1 MARITVEDCVERV
14 PSRFELVMLAAQRAR
29 DVSAGASLNVDRD
42 NDKNP
47 VVALRE
53 IAEDKIDLDHL
64 RYEMIHGLRRHAEVG
79 SEEPES
85 LQDELDALM
94 PAPDLGQIGQMP
106 EDVSYQDQDIVEDEG
121 FDR

>member
-29 DVSAGASLNVDRD
+29 DISAGGALTIDRD

-53 IAEDKIDLDHL
+53 IADTTVDLDHL
-64 RYEMIHGLRRHAEVG
+64 RYELMHGLRRHSDTEGEMSDDLAQEL
-79 SEEPES
+79 ES
-85 LQDELDALM
+85 LIPSRPTTDDDLM
-94 PAPDLGQIGQMP
+94 PEGIDYGAGDIID
-106 EDVSYQDQDIVEDEG
+106 ED
-121 FDR
+121 

>member
-1 MARITVEDCVERV
+1 MTGVQTC
-14 PSRFELVMLAAQRAR
+14 
-29 DVSAGASLNVDRD
+29 
-42 NDKNP
+42 
-47 VVALRE
+47 ALP
-53 IAEDKIDLDHL
+53 IC
-64 RYEMIHGLRRHAEVG
+64 HAEVG

>member
-53 IAEDKIDLDHL
+53 IAEDRIDLDHL

-106 EDVSYQDQDIVEDEG
+106 EDVSYQDQDIIEDEG
-121 FDR
+121 FER

>member
-53 IAEDKIDLDHL
+53 IAEDKVELDHL

-106 EDVSYQDQDIVEDEG
+106 EDVSYQDQDIIEDEG